1 MTGRR
6 VRNNRKRGM
15 FGKVSLF
22 LYLGFSLFATI
33 WLRSAVVNLE
43 YELGDLDR
51 MRAELQIEEK
61 MVAAHRASFFSMRN
75 VEKVATRRLGMRQA
89 ERSNIF
95 FVKRAPVA
103 GLHMASM
110 R

>member
-6 VRNNRKRGM
+6 VRHNKKRGV
-15 FGKVSLF
+15 FLKASLF
-22 LYLGFSLFATI
+22 IYLAFSLFATI

-51 MRAELQIEEK
+51 LRADLQIERK
-61 MVAAHRASFFSMRN
+61 MVSAQRASFFSMRN
-75 VEKVATRRLGMRQA
+75 VEKVATRRLGMRHA
-89 ERSNIF
+89 ERNNIF
-95 FVKRAPVA
+95 FVRRAPVA